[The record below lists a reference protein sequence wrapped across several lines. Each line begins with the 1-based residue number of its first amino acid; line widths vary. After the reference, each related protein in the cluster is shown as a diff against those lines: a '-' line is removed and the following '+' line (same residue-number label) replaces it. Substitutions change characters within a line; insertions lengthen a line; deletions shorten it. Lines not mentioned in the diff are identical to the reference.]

1 MQTAETDEKARQ
13 VSDCLA
19 QQLRGASIEY
29 RYIDKNPEPA
39 APGIESWQPRQE
51 SQFYLY
57 RITPP
62 AAGPT
67 AAGPTAVE
75 VTLEAMRY
83 ADATGTCRCIMDVVK
98 EGAGGRARVEW
109 RAERLITLRQR

>member
-13 VSDCLA
+13 VSDCVA
-19 QQLRGASIEY
+19 QQLPGASVEY
-29 RYIDKNPEPA
+29 RYIDKNPQPV
-39 APGIESWQPRQE
+39 APGIEPWQPRQE

-57 RITPP
+57 RVTAP

-75 VTLEAMRY
+75 VTLDAMQY
-83 ADATGTCRCIMDVVK
+83 GDVTETCRCIMDAVR

-109 RAERLITLRQR
+109 RAERLITLWQR